1 MSVAG
6 QAGGNLKRAWSWLSN
21 REPLVLLSALLVMAG
36 VWSFIAIADEVA
48 EGDTAHFDQWA
59 VRALRQ
65 PDHPAIP
72 LGPRWLQ
79 EMGRDATALGGIG
92 WLVFCTLAVAG
103 YLWLDGKSH
112 MAVFLLAAA
121 SSGTGVAFAL
131 KALFDRPRPSDVP
144 HLSHVASSSFPSAHS
159 MLSAVVYITLGVLV
173 ASVVARRRLK
183 VYILCLSL
191 LLTFVVGLSR
201 IYMGV
206 HYPTD
211 VLAGWMAGLSWAL
224 LCWLAARWLQ
234 RRGQVESPDPVPS
247 L

>member
-1 MSVAG
+1 MSVAE
-6 QAGGNLKRAWSWLSN
+6 QTGGNLKQVWSWLSN
-21 REPLVLLSALLVMAG
+21 REPLVLLSALLMMVG
-36 VWSFIAIADEVA
+36 IWSFIAIADEVSD
-48 EGDTAHFDQWA
+48 GDTAHFDQWA

-65 PDHPAIP
+65 PDDPATPI
-72 LGPRWLQ
+72 GPRWLQ

-92 WLVFCTLAVAG
+92 WLVFCTLAVTG

-112 MAVFLLAAA
+112 MAVFLFGAA

-131 KALFDRPRPSDVP
+131 KALFDRPRPADVP

-191 LLTFVVGLSR
+191 LLTIVVGLSR

-224 LCWLAARWLQ
+224 LCWLLARWLQ
-234 RRGQVESPDPVPS
+234 RRGQVESADPALS